1 MAGIAV
7 ILLLLIIFLGIEG
20 AKNAIGGLFNFII
33 WSLAIMIGLY
43 LIGKLFEDRR
53 SDAEKEADK
62 KKRAKEAKLEAELK
76 EKRKQENKKAWHGAA
91 GFWLRV
97 VLIVT
102 AIVVALCVASLI
114 IYGQK

>member
-20 AKNAIGGLFNFII
+20 AKNAIGGFFNFII

-53 SDAEKEADK
+53 SDAEKKADEK
-62 KKRAKEAKLEAELK
+62 EREKRAKLEAELR
-76 EKRKQENKKAWHGAA
+76 EKRKQENKKAWRGAA

-97 VLIVT
+97 VLIIW
-102 AIVVALCVASLI
+102 AIVVGLCIVSFI
-114 IYGQK
+114 RYGSK